1 MLISLLIPV
10 LNEEE
15 NIPSL
20 CSRLQKIIGE
30 ISDELFEVVFINDG
44 STDGTVKV
52 IQSAEWAAST
62 RVKIISL
69 SRNFGHQNALTAG
82 YQYASGEVLI
92 CLDADLQDPPEMI
105 PAFLQ
110 KYREGYDV
118 VYGVRQNRKEVWWMR
133 LCFKAFYRIFN
144 AIAERPMPQ
153 DAGDF
158 GLVSRRVAKAISS
171 MEENDRMIRGL
182 RSWVGYRQVGIPYSR
197 PERFAGETR
206 YRLNKRIEGALDG
219 LFGFSKLPIR
229 MILLTG
235 IVVFA
240 VSFLYLGF
248 SYIAWW
254 LGGWV
259 QETPGWRS
267 IMTLAFMMGSANLI
281 ATSIVGEYVCRTY
294 FQSKERPLFIVADIF
309 ESKPEDAR
317 LQKAGERDEQQMGE

>member
-1 MLISLLIPV
+1 
-10 LNEEE
+10 
-15 NIPSL
+15 
-20 CSRLQKIIGE
+20 
-30 ISDELFEVVFINDG
+30 
-44 STDGTVKV
+44 
-52 IQSAEWAAST
+52 
-62 RVKIISL
+62 
-69 SRNFGHQNALTAG
+69 
-82 YQYASGEVLI
+82 
-92 CLDADLQDPPEMI
+92 
-105 PAFLQ
+105 
-110 KYREGYDV
+110 
-118 VYGVRQNRKEVWWMR
+118 MR

-171 MEENDRMIRGL
+171 MQENDRMIRGL

-219 LFGFSKLPIR
+219 LFGFSKFPIR
-229 MILLTG
+229 VILLIG
-235 IVVFA
+235 IFVFV
-240 VSFLYLGF
+240 VSFIYLSV

-254 LGGWV
+254 LGGGV
-259 QETPGWRS
+259 QDTPGWRS

-309 ESKPEDAR
+309 ESKSDG
-317 LQKAGERDEQQMGE
+317 AGVQEAGKGNAGRISV